1 MRRSSTE
8 NGAFFVCAKIDE
20 NDNLILQN
28 MTFFKK
34 SVQNVCVFKCFFVTL
49 QDKIH
54 VYTRVCVYVAV
65 NQLNTNK
72 Y

>member
-1 MRRSSTE
+1 
-8 NGAFFVCAKIDE
+8 
-20 NDNLILQN
+20 

-34 SVQNVCVFKCFFVTL
+34 SVQNVCVFKYFFVTL
-49 QDKIH
+49 QDKVH
-54 VYTRVCVYVAV
+54 VYTRVCVYEAV

>member
-1 MRRSSTE
+1 MS
-8 NGAFFVCAKIDE
+8 DE
-20 NDNLILQN
+20 QN

-49 QDKIH
+49 QDKTH

-65 NQLNTNK
+65 NQLNINK

>member
-1 MRRSSTE
+1 
-8 NGAFFVCAKIDE
+8 
-20 NDNLILQN
+20 

-34 SVQNVCVFKCFFVTL
+34 SVQNVCVIKYFFVTL

>member
-1 MRRSSTE
+1 
-8 NGAFFVCAKIDE
+8 
-20 NDNLILQN
+20 

-34 SVQNVCVFKCFFVTL
+34 SVQNVCVFQCFFVTL

-54 VYTRVCVYVAV
+54 VCTRVCVYVAV